1 MVKERLSNLNNNFA
15 STLSS
20 MRSELDFDFEELTIL
35 DIRQKFANLAIY
47 ERQLAQLQQE
57 YMKTEDYLANS

>member
-1 MVKERLSNLNNNFA
+1 MVKERLTNLNNNFA

-20 MRSELDFDFEELTIL
+20 MRNELDFDFEELTVL
-35 DIRQKFANLAIY
+35 DIRQKFANLALY

-57 YMKTEDYLANS
+57 YMKTEDYIANP